1 MTDLPTHSS
10 NTWNGRRNEN
20 GFAIRGWGGLA
31 SFAAVV
37 SVFLA
42 LFIGVL
48 QWGLKLEEE
57 INAER
62 AEVRHLEQRIAQLEQ
77 KVGNGILPRAEER
90 IEALR
95 RDLDEHEDGHD

>member
-1 MTDLPTHSS
+1 MTSS
-10 NTWNGRRNEN
+10 TARHNE
-20 GFAIRGWGGLA
+20 GFAIRGWSGLA

-57 INAER
+57 LNTERQIRNELTRRVAE
-62 AEVRHLEQRIAQLEQ
+62 LER

-90 IEALR
+90 IDALR
-95 RDLDEHEDGHD
+95 HDLDAHTDHE

>member
-1 MTDLPTHSS
+1 MTSSTPRHS
-10 NTWNGRRNEN
+10 EN
-20 GFAIRGWGGLA
+20 GFVIRGWGGLA

-57 INAER
+57 LNTER
-62 AEVRHLEQRIAQLEQ
+62 QIRNDLTRRISELER

-95 RDLDEHEDGHD
+95 HDLNNHDHD